1 MEKNSLLRKV
11 TIAFLAFAGVF
22 AGATAQRISTTP
34 SGDANLDFK
43 VNEEDVTTAIDSI
56 LRGHFAYWCYV
67 NFDEM
72 LNASDV
78 ASIVN
83 INLGNTPISTPTYS
97 GTLPTVF
104 INTENKWGVIT
115 KEEYIKASMY
125 IVNPDGTMFASPES
139 PTELN
144 IRGRGNSTWR
154 DVVKKPYKL
163 KFPEKTALLGMKKN
177 KHFTL
182 LPHYLD
188 WWGYLQNPVGFRLS
202 EKMGLAYTTH
212 QKPVEVVMNGAYIGI
227 YFLTE
232 QIKVGKNRVN
242 ITEQNDY
249 ETDSLKV
256 TGGWLLEIENYP
268 DSLSIPI
275 YEHDNRENQNLY
287 FTSHS
292 PELLSSEQFN
302 YIKNFLEKTDSAIYC
317 GDPDS
322 REWEKYIDMESL
334 AKFYI
339 VNEIVDNKEAFSGS
353 CWMSKEMG
361 DSTKLVF
368 GPVWDFGSSF
378 ATWKAGSDTCF
389 HSFIY
394 ENLPHYANTHWIKEI
409 CKYPRFQEM
418 VKKLWKEFYANEYE
432 GIIDYINNFVVKI
445 KDAADHDF
453 IRWPKGCSDVVIA
466 RKDQFYLPSI
476 KAKVKWLQQQW
487 GEE

>member
-1 MEKNSLLRKV
+1 M
-11 TIAFLAFAGVF
+11 
-22 AGATAQRISTTP
+22 
-34 SGDANLDFK
+34 
-43 VNEEDVTTAIDSI
+43 
-56 LRGHFAYWCYV
+56 
-67 NFDEM
+67 
-72 LNASDV
+72 
-78 ASIVN
+78 
-83 INLGNTPISTPTYS
+83 
-97 GTLPTVF
+97 
-104 INTENKWGVIT
+104 
-115 KEEYIKASMY
+115 
-125 IVNPDGTMFASPES
+125 
-139 PTELN
+139 
-144 IRGRGNSTWR
+144 
-154 DVVKKPYKL
+154 
-163 KFPEKTALLGMKKN
+163 
-177 KHFTL
+177 
-182 LPHYLD
+182 
-188 WWGYLQNPVGFRLS
+188 
-202 EKMGLAYTTH
+202 
-212 QKPVEVVMNGAYIGI
+212 
-227 YFLTE
+227 
-232 QIKVGKNRVN
+232 
-242 ITEQNDY
+242 
-249 ETDSLKV
+249 

-292 PELLSSEQFN
+292 PELLSSEQYN

-368 GPVWDFGSSF
+368 GLVWDFGSSF
-378 ATWKAGSDTCF
+378 ATWKAGCDTCF

-453 IRWPKGCSDVVIA
+453 IRWPKGSSDVVIA

>member
-1 MEKNSLLRKV
+1 M
-11 TIAFLAFAGVF
+11 AFAGVF

-43 VNEEDVTTAIDSI
+43 VNEEDVTTTIDSI
-56 LRGHFAYWCYV
+56 LRGHFAYWCDV

-83 INLGNTPISTPTYS
+83 INLGNIPISTPTYS

-163 KFPEKTALLGMKKN
+163 KFLEKTALLGMKKN

-212 QKPVEVVMNGAYIGI
+212 QEPVEVVMNGAYIGI

-292 PELLSSEQFN
+292 PELLSSEQYN

-317 GDPDS
+317 GDPNS

-339 VNEIVDNKEAFSGS
+339 VNEIVDNKYGAQNEA
-353 CWMSKEMG
+353 
-361 DSTKLVF
+361 
-368 GPVWDFGSSF
+368 
-378 ATWKAGSDTCF
+378 
-389 HSFIY
+389 
-394 ENLPHYANTHWIKEI
+394 
-409 CKYPRFQEM
+409 
-418 VKKLWKEFYANEYE
+418 
-432 GIIDYINNFVVKI
+432 
-445 KDAADHDF
+445 
-453 IRWPKGCSDVVIA
+453 
-466 RKDQFYLPSI
+466 
-476 KAKVKWLQQQW
+476 
-487 GEE
+487 

>member
-56 LRGHFAYWCYV
+56 LRGHFAYWCDV

-163 KFPEKTALLGMKKN
+163 KFLEKTALLGMKKN

-212 QKPVEVVMNGAYIGI
+212 QEPVEVVMNGAYIGI

-232 QIKVGKNRVN
+232 
-242 ITEQNDY
+242 
-249 ETDSLKV
+249 
-256 TGGWLLEIENYP
+256 
-268 DSLSIPI
+268 
-275 YEHDNRENQNLY
+275 
-287 FTSHS
+287 
-292 PELLSSEQFN
+292 
-302 YIKNFLEKTDSAIYC
+302 
-317 GDPDS
+317 
-322 REWEKYIDMESL
+322 
-334 AKFYI
+334 
-339 VNEIVDNKEAFSGS
+339 
-353 CWMSKEMG
+353 
-361 DSTKLVF
+361 
-368 GPVWDFGSSF
+368 
-378 ATWKAGSDTCF
+378 
-389 HSFIY
+389 
-394 ENLPHYANTHWIKEI
+394 
-409 CKYPRFQEM
+409 
-418 VKKLWKEFYANEYE
+418 
-432 GIIDYINNFVVKI
+432 
-445 KDAADHDF
+445 
-453 IRWPKGCSDVVIA
+453 
-466 RKDQFYLPSI
+466 
-476 KAKVKWLQQQW
+476 
-487 GEE
+487 